1 MIFWHIKGTRVN
13 IYSRQIRNIS
23 FSNIRARGYWN
34 ALLEG
39 NLDKNISDVQ
49 FSNVTLEITDDDRYW
64 EEIKPEERPFWLK
77 TYRHPCGLYAA
88 NLSDFRFRNFTLRW
102 REASPLLAFP
112 CRWHLP

>member
-1 MIFWHIKGTRVN
+1 M
-13 IYSRQIRNIS
+13 
-23 FSNIRARGYWN
+23 
-34 ALLEG
+34 
-39 NLDKNISDVQ
+39 Q

-102 REASPLLAFP
+102 SEEADFREAALILKDCDGMDFAD
-112 CRWHLP
+112 CRFRAPRCGVPVIEENGGATFH